1 MENWNI
7 RGSYRPD
14 GSYIGYDYGRQ
25 VWVDTS
31 PAAQRDQGS
40 KPGSALHPLAAVP
53 DNTPH

>member
-25 VWVDTS
+25 AWVDTRES
-31 PAAQRDQGS
+31 TPRDVTCE
-40 KPGSALHPLAAVP
+40 PGSARNPLAEIP
-53 DNTPH
+53 DNTPS